1 LEKGREQIS
10 QYRLQAKWIFTA
22 WLCITSQVSLYY
34 GYCIKHCM
42 IAGLKALN
50 DCRVEGTLWLQGWRH
65 FIIAGLKA
73 LYDWRVEGTLW
84 LQGWRHLMIAGL
96 KALYDCRV
104 EGTLWLEGWRH
115 FINDLILS
123 FWSLYTIISIIK
135 QQAWYKHIITVL

>member
-34 GYCIKHCM
+34 GYCIKH
-42 IAGLKALN
+42 
-50 DCRVEGTLWLQGWRH
+50 
-65 FIIAGLKA
+65 
-73 LYDWRVEGTLW
+73 WRVEGTLW
-84 LQGWRHLMIAGL
+84 LEGWRHFMIGGL